1 MKYRCPFCGNTK
13 PSPNGTGSDVSCCG
27 EVGHAVACNYDDN
40 EGRCTA
46 DTTNDDNGDRC
57 VLCEAE
63 YQEEARYWLGKWN
76 AALPSER
83 DPEGYRQSMIDAG
96 RGHLVKGDHNVR

>member
-1 MKYRCPFCGNTK
+1 MKYLCPFCTK
-13 PSPNGTGSDVSCCG
+13 EMPSGYEPVMWACCG
-27 EVGHAVACNYDDN
+27 EVGRAVACNYDDN

-63 YQEEARYWLGKWN
+63 YQEEARYWLAKWN

-83 DPEGYRQSMIDAG
+83 DPKAYAESMRDAG
-96 RGHLVKGDHNVR
+96 RGHLVRHLP